1 MNIEEQINQLR
12 QELRDHNYNYYV
24 LDNPT
29 ISDFDFDIK
38 HISQFI
44 DSQKRDKSYV
54 NNDLIKEVYWD
65 RLIFW
70 HKKRQATYITLLQPS
85 TLAAFPPW
93 EIPREL
99 VV

>member
-1 MNIEEQINQLR
+1 M
-12 QELRDHNYNYYV
+12 
-24 LDNPT
+24 
-29 ISDFDFDIK
+29 
-38 HISQFI
+38 
-44 DSQKRDKSYV
+44 
-54 NNDLIKEVYWD
+54 YWD